1 MTPSTEHTARSW
13 RLIALALA
21 LALMQ
26 VGAIAHITSIPG
38 DLIAQISLP
47 VPLEI
52 AADSLWALIF
62 TVMAVNLLRSRA
74 TPVRWIIAGFA
85 TYSTV
90 RLALFARADYDHNR
104 LPFLVV
110 ANLLALLMTFFLR
123 R

>member
-1 MTPSTEHTARSW
+1 MTPETEHPSRPW

-21 LALMQ
+21 LAFMEL
-26 VGAIAHITSIPG
+26 GALAHIMSVPG
-38 DLIAQISLP
+38 DLIAQISLS

-74 TPVRWIIAGFA
+74 TPVRWIIVGFT

-90 RLALFARADYDHNR
+90 RLVVFARADYDHNR

-110 ANLLALLMTFFLR
+110 ANLLALLLAFFLR